1 LKAKVEAEGGLE
13 ATVNEGGSN
22 LSVGE
27 AQLLCLARAL
37 LLKPRVLIMDEATAN
52 VDMQTD
58 EYIQKALRLDFKDAT
73 VITVAHRLN
82 TIIDYDRIAVFEQGS
97 IVEFG
102 SPKDLL
108 SYVN

>member
-1 LKAKVEAEGGLE
+1 
-13 ATVNEGGSN
+13 
-22 LSVGE
+22 
-27 AQLLCLARAL
+27 
-37 LLKPRVLIMDEATAN
+37 MDEATAN

-58 EYIQKALRLDFKDAT
+58 EYIQKGSSLILTNSLALRLDFKDAT

-82 TIIDYDRIAVFEQGS
+82 TIIDYDRIAVFDQGS

-108 SYVN
+108 SYAFTFLTTVSRTVHLHP